1 MLAFACITMN
11 LIRRR
16 NMQRNFNW
24 GSRNMATAAEYALS
38 AARKRGDIGHTAEHD
53 YRHRFSLFL
62 VYLKG
67 KGVKRLEKITAA
79 LVIEYGK
86 KLAERVDTEG
96 LSPSRA
102 QTLVSAINS
111 TLYFVTR
118 GKWRTVSPTE
128 DCLIPERCA
137 IRDEPTVPS
146 DVATTAIKHLR
157 DIGLLR
163 CAAVAELAHK
173 FGLRAKE
180 ASLLDSVTA
189 LSEANA
195 KGHITITKGTK
206 GGRKRIVPVLSA
218 SQIEALERAAE
229 IQGSGRSVMPKN
241 RNWKQW
247 LEGPLRKGRNQLHL
261 FGIKGYH
268 ELRSSYA
275 ANRYEVI
282 LGVPAPANGGTI
294 VDKSADKE
302 TRLQIASELGHGRI
316 DVVSEY
322 VGGRK

>member
-1 MLAFACITMN
+1 MLALASIKMN
-11 LIRRR
+11 FIRRT
-16 NMQRNFNW
+16 NMQRNYNW
-24 GSRNMATAAEYALS
+24 GSRHMATAAGYALS
-38 AARKRGDIGHTAEHD
+38 SARKRGDIGHAAEHD
-53 YRHRFSLFL
+53 YRHRFGLFL
-62 VYLKG
+62 IFLKDR
-67 KGVKRLEKITAA
+67 GVNRMEKITTA

-86 KLAERVDTEG
+86 NLAERVDTEG

-118 GKWRTVSPTE
+118 GKWRSVSPTE

-137 IRDEPTVPS
+137 IREEPTVPS
-146 DVATTAIKHLR
+146 DIAKTAIKHLR
-157 DIGLLR
+157 NIGLLR
-163 CAAVAELAHK
+163 CAAVAELAHE

-189 LSEANA
+189 LTEAKTKNY
-195 KGHITITKGTK
+195 ITITKGAK
-206 GGRKRIVPVLSA
+206 GGRKRIINIQTA
-218 SQIEALERAAE
+218 HQIEALERAAE
-229 IQGSGRSVMPKN
+229 IQGSGRSIMPKN

-247 LEGPLRKGRNQLHL
+247 LEGLLRKGRNQLHL
-261 FGIKGYH
+261 FEIKGYH

-282 LGVPAPANGGTI
+282 LGSPAPVNGGI
-294 VDKSADKE
+294 IINKLADKDA
-302 TRLQIASELGHGRI
+302 RLQIASELGHGRI

-322 VGGRK
+322 IGGRK